1 MRYEL
6 HSGSAKVSPVFADY
20 VGTRM
25 ERLLSDFSFIIHSDI
40 YLHELGVKAPSHQV
54 RLRVQVPGETLL
66 AEEKADN
73 FQEAFD
79 TALTAIRRQ
88 LSRYKETLR
97 S

>member
-6 HSGSAKVSPVFADY
+6 HTGSVKVSATFADY
-20 VGTRM
+20 VETRM
-25 ERLLSDFSFIIHSDI
+25 QRLLADFAFIVSSDI
-40 YLHELGVKAPSHQV
+40 YVHELGAKSPSHQI
-54 RLRVQVPGETLL
+54 RIRVQVPGETLL

-79 TALTAIRRQ
+79 MALAAIRRQ
-88 LSRYKETLR
+88 LTRYKETIR